1 MAGDFCLNSIPLH
14 LMRGITHNFD
24 QRYAEAFQVLEPGSM
39 IKIGLQMR
47 ERFWEH
53 EQIYGGMSW
62 TTQDITQIGYP
73 SHGIHGAKGVVLG
86 AYIFGGEA
94 ATRFEQLTPPQR
106 LSAAIAQAGTVH
118 SRYSEYVENG
128 VSVVWRRMRYLQ
140 GCAPLWT
147 ARARARYFAT
157 LQAPHGRHYMVGDQV
172 SFAGG
177 WQQGAMD
184 SAWAAVRDIDTRVRA
199 EIA

>member
-1 MAGDFCLNSIPLH
+1 
-14 LMRGITHNFD
+14 
-24 QRYAEAFQVLEPGSM
+24 
-39 IKIGLQMR
+39 
-47 ERFWEH
+47 
-53 EQIYGGMSW
+53 MSW

-73 SHGIHGAKGVVLG
+73 SPGIHAAKGVVLG
-86 AYIFGGEA
+86 AYVFGGEA

-106 LSAAIAQAGTVH
+106 LTAAGAQAAAVH
-118 SRYSEYVENG
+118 ARHGEYVENG
-128 VSVVWRRMRYLQ
+128 GGVARMRYLQ

-147 ARARARYFAT
+147 ATARARYFP
-157 LQAPHGRHYMVGDQV
+157 LLRAPHGRRYMVGDRV

-184 SAWAAVRDIDTRVRA
+184 SAWAAVRDIDTRIHA